1 MVSSGVGGIA
11 PNVLI
16 FSKDMEVKATEDPK
30 TNFWV
35 GGGVRPLFI
44 YRSGWNNKNDAYLGV
59 VASAASISHGHMDA
73 GSFVYEKNGVRWSV
87 ELGSQ
92 SYITLESKGVGLWNG
107 NQDGQRWDVFR
118 LGNTGHS
125 TLVINGERHLVAGV
139 PTMTNTF
146 QTTECKGAEM
156 DLSPIFANSVSKVV
170 RKVFLDGKND
180 LHVQDKIT
188 TKDSSANVM
197 WIMVAPKEA
206 KIVSE
211 NQIELTKDGKKM
223 LLTVEAPATVTM
235 KIWDNKPVHSYD
247 QDNPGTLRVGFETTI
262 PATSTAELSISVC
275 SQN

>member
-1 MVSSGVGGIA
+1 
-11 PNVLI
+11 
-16 FSKDMEVKATEDPK
+16 
-30 TNFWV
+30 
-35 GGGVRPLFI
+35 
-44 YRSGWNNKNDAYLGV
+44 
-59 VASAASISHGHMDA
+59 
-73 GSFVYEKNGVRWSV
+73 V

-139 PTMTNTF
+139 PTMSNTF
-146 QTTECKGAEM
+146 QTTECKGVEM

-188 TKDSSANVM
+188 TKEISANVM
-197 WIMVAPKEA
+197 WIMVTPKEA
-206 KIVSE
+206 KIVSN

-235 KIWDNKPVHSYD
+235 KIWDNKPVNTYD
-247 QDNPGTLRVGFETTI
+247 QDNPGTLRVGFETTV
-262 PATSTAELSISVC
+262 PANSDAELIISLKEKF
-275 SQN
+275 